1 MLPPVD
7 CFLRWQLL
15 TVAAGVRP
23 VNWVMTPAA
32 FIAKWAQV
40 TTTERAAAQSHF
52 LDLCE
57 LLNVEKPLDADP
69 TGAFYAFER
78 RVNKILGGKGFAD
91 VWKRGHFAWEYKRKN
106 RDLQAA
112 YTQLLLYREDLENPP
127 LLIVCDLHRFEIHT
141 NFTGT
146 PKRIYAFTLSELN
159 QPETLD
165 LLRAAFTDP
174 NALNPKRYRERV
186 TQEASRQ
193 IGALSLRLHTR
204 GHEPQTVAHFMM
216 QLVFA
221 LFAEDVR
228 LLPDK
233 LVTRILEKTYTQPGR
248 AQRFLSDLF
257 TAMAHGGDVGLDEVP
272 HFNGGLFDNRGALP
286 LEQTEL
292 KILLDAAKLDWAEV
306 EPVIFGTLFERSLDP
321 GKRSQL
327 GAHYT
332 SREDI
337 LRIVQPVV
345 IDPLRA
351 EWSAVRR
358 EVETYLEDNPLPD
371 ERTLDRKRL
380 AAFNAVKRKRDERTL
395 RPISSFLERLRHL
408 KVLDPACGSGNFL
421 YVAFQQL
428 KELERDVLTFAG
440 SIGLPL
446 APFVSP
452 RQFYG
457 LEVNVFAHE
466 LASIVVWIGYLQWNF
481 LNHTSDTQRPILE
494 RLGNIKLQD
503 ALLDGDKETAWPEA
517 DFIVGNPPF
526 LGNYK
531 MRQELGDSYVQKL
544 YDLFRGRVPNGAD
557 FVCYWFEKA
566 RAQIAEGKTA
576 RAGLITTNSVRQPKN
591 NPVLNRIKATG
602 ELFTAWSDEP
612 WVLEGAAVRVSMVAF
627 DDGSQ
632 EVKRLNGELV
642 TTINADLTGGADI
655 SSAKFLAENL
665 NKCFK
670 GVEPAGAFD
679 ITAETAQVW
688 VTQLNPNGKSNLEVL
703 KRYVGAKDIV
713 QKDSERWL
721 IDFRQMSQ
729 AEAED
734 YLVPFAH
741 VIENVKPERG
751 NNREPVRRDF
761 WWRHGR
767 SRPELRAAL
776 EALER
781 YIATPRVSKHRV
793 YVWLTKN
800 DLPSGALSVIA
811 TDKDFFYGVLNSS
824 IHVLWSNARGSSLE
838 DRPQYTNEVFE
849 TFPFPR
855 PAVKEHADTEKWAKY
870 LDTVRSRLL
879 AADEKRTMTKLYND
893 LTVLRETRD
902 SSSPVYALLVAHDK
916 LDAAV
921 AAAYG
926 WDWPLPDETILE
938 RLLALNLA
946 RAAEE
951 NAQPLTVGTR

>member
-1 MLPPVD
+1 
-7 CFLRWQLL
+7 
-15 TVAAGVRP
+15 
-23 VNWVMTPAA
+23 MTPAA
-32 FIAKWAQV
+32 FIAKWEQV

-78 RVNKILGGKGFAD
+78 RVNKVLGGKGFAD

-106 RDLQAA
+106 RNLLEA

-146 PKRIYAFTLSELN
+146 PKRIYAFTLSELTN
-159 QPETLD
+159 PETLD

-174 NALNPKRYRERV
+174 DALNPKRYRERV
-186 TQEASRQ
+186 TQTASEQ
-193 IGALSLRLHTR
+193 IGALSLRLQAR

-233 LVTRILEKTYTQPGR
+233 LVTRILEKTYTQPER

-257 TAMAHGGDVGLDEVP
+257 GAMARGGDIGLDEVP
-272 HFNGGLFDNRGALP
+272 YFNGGLFDNRGALP

-321 GKRSQL
+321 EKRSQL

-351 EWSAVRR
+351 EWGAVRR
-358 EVETYLEDNPLPD
+358 DVETYLGGNPLPD

-380 AAFNAVKRKRDERTL
+380 AAFNALKRKREERTL
-395 RPISSFLERLRHL
+395 RPISGFLERLRHV

-494 RLGNIKLQD
+494 RLDTIKLQD
-503 ALLDGDKETAWPEA
+503 ALLDGEQETVWPEA
-517 DFIVGNPPF
+517 DFIIGNPPF
-526 LGNYK
+526 LGNYR
-531 MRQELGDSYVQKL
+531 MREELGDEYTVKL
-544 YDLFRGRVPNGAD
+544 RKLFEGRVPGFAD
-557 FVCYWFEKA
+557 FVTYWFEKA
-566 RAQIAEGKTA
+566 RAQIEQGKTK
-576 RAGLITTNSVRQPKN
+576 RAGLISTNSIRGGANRK
-591 NPVLNRIKATG
+591 VLERIKNTG
-602 ELFTAWSDEP
+602 DIFMAWSDEP
-612 WVLEGAAVRVSMVAF
+612 WILDGAAVRVSIVAF
-627 DDGSQ
+627 DDGKDT
-632 EVKRLNGELV
+632 EKRLNGQRVSAIHPDLTSSVNISDAKRLV
-642 TTINADLTGGADI
+642 ENADT
-655 SSAKFLAENL
+655 SFE
-665 NKCFK
+665 
-670 GVEPAGAFD
+670 GVKIAGPFD
-679 ITAETAQVW
+679 IPGDTAHGWIALPNPDGVSNEDVLKLYVNAQDLVQKSKNRWVIDFNQMPLETA
-688 VTQLNPNGKSNLEVL
+688 TQ
-703 KRYVGAKDIV
+703 
-713 QKDSERWL
+713 
-721 IDFRQMSQ
+721 
-729 AEAED
+729 
-734 YLVPFAH
+734 YLAPFAH
-741 VIENVKPERG
+741 VDENVKPVREKNNERAT
-751 NNREPVRRDF
+751 REN
-761 WWRHGR
+761 WWRFKR
-767 SRPELRAAL
+767 TTPKLRQAIAPL
-776 EALER
+776 AR
-781 YIATPRVSKHRV
+781 YIATPRHSKYRV
-793 YVWLTKN
+793 FVWLPIQS
-800 DLPSGALSVIA
+800 LPSDALTVVA
-811 TDKDFFYGVLNSS
+811 RDDDFTFGVLHSKL
-824 IHVLWSNARGSSLE
+824 HEVWALTMGTSLE
-838 DRPQYTNEVFE
+838 DRPRYTPTTCFE

-855 PAVKEHADTEKWAKY
+855 PSETQHADIEKWAKY
-870 LDTVRSRLL
+870 LDTVRSQLL

-902 SSSPVYALLVAHDK
+902 SKSPVYALSIAHDK

-926 WDWPLPDETILE
+926 WEWPLSDETVLE

-946 RAAEE
+946 RSAEE
-951 NAQPLTVGTR
+951 NAQPVTVGAG

>member
-1 MLPPVD
+1 
-7 CFLRWQLL
+7 
-15 TVAAGVRP
+15 
-23 VNWVMTPAA
+23 MTPAA
-32 FIAKWAQV
+32 FIAKWEQV

-57 LLNVEKPLDADP
+57 LLGVEKPLDADP
-69 TGAFYAFER
+69 TGEVYAFER
-78 RVNKILGGKGFAD
+78 RVTKVLGGKGFAD
-91 VWKRGHFAWEYKRKN
+91 VWKRGCFAWEYKRKN

-146 PKRIYAFTLSELN
+146 PKRVYAFTLAELSK
-159 QPETLD
+159 PETLE
-165 LLRAAFTDP
+165 LLRAAFSEPD
-174 NALNPKRYRERV
+174 ALNPKRYRERV
-186 TQEASRQ
+186 TQEASEQ
-193 IGALSLRLHTR
+193 IGALSLRLQAR
-204 GHEPQTVAHFMM
+204 GHAPQTVAHFMM

-257 TAMAHGGDVGLDEVP
+257 TAMAHGGDLGLDEVP

-292 KILLDAAKLDWAEV
+292 KILLEAAKLDWAEV

-321 GKRSQL
+321 EKRSQL

-358 EVETYLEDNPLPD
+358 EVETYLEENPLPD

-380 AAFNAVKRKRDERTL
+380 AAFNAVKRRRDERTL
-395 RPISSFLERLRHL
+395 RPISGFLERLREV

-457 LEVNVFAHE
+457 MEVNVFAFE
-466 LASIVVWIGYLQWNF
+466 LASIVVWIGLLQWNF
-481 LNHTSDTQRPILE
+481 LNHASNVQRPILE
-494 RLGNIKLQD
+494 RLGTIKLQD
-503 ALLDGDKETAWPEA
+503 ALLDGEQETVWPEA
-517 DFIVGNPPF
+517 DFIIGNPPF

-531 MRQELGDSYVQKL
+531 MRQELGDEYVQKL

-566 RAQIAEGKTA
+566 RAQIEQGKA
-576 RAGLITTNSVRQPKN
+576 KRAGLISTNSIRQPKN
-591 NPVLNRIKATG
+591 NPVLNRIKETG

-612 WVLEGAAVRVSMVAF
+612 WILEGAAVRVSMVAF

-632 EVKRLNGELV
+632 EAKHLNGELV

-655 SSAKFLAENL
+655 SNAKFLVENR
-665 NKCFK
+665 NVCFK

-679 ITAETAQVW
+679 LSHEAATSWLA
-688 VTQLNPNGKSNLEVL
+688 LSNPNGANNADVL
-703 KRYVGAKDIV
+703 KHYVGAKDVV
-713 QKDSERWL
+713 QKDSNRWL
-721 IDFRQMSQ
+721 IDFNQMSQ
-729 AEAED
+729 EEAED

-741 VIENVKPERG
+741 VLENVKPERDK
-751 NNREPVRRDF
+751 NRREARKKY
-761 WWRHGR
+761 WWIHGE
-767 SRPELRAAL
+767 SRPAMRSAL
-776 EALER
+776 APLER
-781 YIATPRVSKHRV
+781 YIVTPRVSKHRV
-793 YVWLTKN
+793 YVWLSKQ
-800 DLPSGALSVIA
+800 DLPSNALSVIA
-811 TDKDFFYGVLNSS
+811 TNEDFFYGVLNSH

-849 TFPFPR
+849 TFPFPH
-855 PAVKEHADTEKWAKY
+855 PAVKEHADIEKWAKY
-870 LDTVRSRLL
+870 LGTVRAQLL
-879 AADEKRTMTKLYND
+879 AADEKTTMTKLYND

-902 SSSPVYALLVAHDK
+902 SNSPVYALLIAHDK

-926 WDWPLPDETILE
+926 WDWPLSDEVILE
-938 RLLALNLA
+938 RLLALNLERSA
-946 RAAEE
+946 RE
-951 NAQPLTVGTR
+951 NAQPVTVGSS

>member
-1 MLPPVD
+1 
-7 CFLRWQLL
+7 
-15 TVAAGVRP
+15 
-23 VNWVMTPAA
+23 MTPAA
-32 FIAKWAQV
+32 FIAKWEQV

-57 LLNVEKPLDADP
+57 LLGVEKPLDADP
-69 TGAFYAFER
+69 TGEFYAFER
-78 RVNKILGGKGFAD
+78 RVNKVLGGKGFAD

-146 PKRIYAFTLSELN
+146 PKRVYAFKLADLRK
-159 QPETLD
+159 PETLD
-165 LLRAAFTDP
+165 LLRAAFVDP
-174 NALNPKRYRERV
+174 NALNPKLYRERV
-186 TQEASRQ
+186 TQEASKQ
-193 IGALSLRLHTR
+193 IGALSLKLQAR

-233 LVTRILEKTYTQPGR
+233 LVTRILEKTYTQPER
-248 AQRFLSDLF
+248 AQKFLSDLF
-257 TAMAHGGDVGLDEVP
+257 GAMAQGGDIGLDEVP
-272 HFNGGLFDNRGALP
+272 YFNGGLFDNRGALP
-286 LEQTEL
+286 LEQAEL

-321 GKRSQL
+321 SKRSQL

-351 EWSAVRR
+351 EWGAVRR
-358 EVETYLEDNPLPD
+358 EVETYLEENPLPD

-380 AAFNAVKRKRDERTL
+380 AAFNILKRKRDERTL
-395 RPISSFLERLRHL
+395 RPISGFLERLRHV

-494 RLGNIKLQD
+494 RLDNIKLQD
-503 ALLDGDKETAWPEA
+503 ALLDSDRETVWPEA

-526 LGNYK
+526 LGDKK
-531 MRQELGDSYVQKL
+531 MRSELSDDYVEALRKQFKN
-544 YDLFRGRVPNGAD
+544 RVPGQAD

-566 RAQIAEGKTA
+566 RAQIADGKTV
-576 RAGLITTNSVRQPKN
+576 RAGLISTNSIRGGANRK
-591 NPVLNRIKATG
+591 VLERIKETG
-602 ELFTAWSDEP
+602 DLFMAWEDEP
-612 WVLEGAAVRVSMVAF
+612 WILDGAAVRVSIVGF
-627 DDGSQ
+627 DDGSEISKTLDGQ
-632 EVKRLNGELV
+632 TVAV
-642 TTINADLTGGADI
+642 INPDLT
-655 SSAKFLAENL
+655 SATDLSQAKALKENQGVA
-665 NKCFK
+665 FIGVQK
-670 GVEPAGAFD
+670 GGAFD
-679 ITAETAQVW
+679 IPGDLARSWLE
-688 VTQLNPNGKSNLEVL
+688 LPNPGGVSNRDVL
-703 KRYVGAKDIV
+703 KPYLNGMDITR
-713 QKDSERWL
+713 KPSDTWI
-721 IDFRQMSQ
+721 IDFNQMSE
-729 AEAED
+729 AEASE
-734 YLVPFAH
+734 YLVPLSY
-741 VIENVKPERG
+741 ISQEVKPARLA
-751 NNREPVRRDF
+751 NRDKASSNYWWLHQRARPDMRR
-761 WWRHGR
+761 
-767 SRPELRAAL
+767 AL
-776 EALER
+776 EGLNR
-781 YIATPRVSKHRV
+781 YIATPRVSKHRLF
-793 YVWLTKN
+793 VWMTPDVLT
-800 DLPSGALSVIA
+800 DSAAVAIA
-811 TDKDFFYGVLNSS
+811 RDDDFTFGVLHSKL
-824 IHVLWSNARGSSLE
+824 HEVWSLSMGTWLGKGNDPR
-838 DRPQYTNEVFE
+838 YTPTTCLE

-855 PAVKEHADTEKWAKY
+855 PSESQHADIEKWAKY
-870 LDTVRSRLL
+870 LDTVRSQLL

-893 LTVLRETRD
+893 LTELRETRD
-902 SSSPVYALLVAHDK
+902 SKSPVYALLIAHDK
-916 LDAAV
+916 LDVAV

-926 WDWPLPDETILE
+926 WEWPLSDETILE
-938 RLLALNLA
+938 RLLALNLE
-946 RAAEE
+946 RSAEE
-951 NAQPLTVGTR
+951 STQPETVALAAN